1 MLGVQN
7 KLFVSIIT
15 TFPCIKQNPTLIDC
29 LLAIDLVSCNIDKV
43 KVNITSPSKD
53 YSHFGTTPSAREEW
67 PGEVFCLFLIKVN
80 IMIISY
86 YAFEHISQYITL
98 ETRKYFLRKN
108 IVVVLFFRTCLY
120 TFPYSNYK
128 ISII

>member
-67 PGEVFCLFLIKVN
+67 AWRSVLPIPDQGQYHDN
-80 IMIISY
+80 IILC
-86 YAFEHISQYITL
+86 F
-98 ETRKYFLRKN
+98 
-108 IVVVLFFRTCLY
+108 
-120 TFPYSNYK
+120 
-128 ISII
+128 